1 MSLKYSATVYSAL
14 ARRAASIGKILFR
27 RRDIT
32 WFLPSDGIR
41 EVLDAVVTSYSRGGC
56 RVSNKKMPNFFGVKF
71 CYHMTKIKKKKSIR
85 GYQRCFVVT
94 ATEFRLRLTQQQ
106 WWNCVC
112 FEQSTHTHS
121 HSRMQQLPSELSAL
135 VDIWMYWLCEV
146 AICIFFFW
154 QPGVSVQTSSTPFD
168 SIRFR
173 IPHVSFF

>member
-1 MSLKYSATVYSAL
+1 
-14 ARRAASIGKILFR
+14 
-27 RRDIT
+27 
-32 WFLPSDGIR
+32 
-41 EVLDAVVTSYSRGGC
+41 
-56 RVSNKKMPNFFGVKF
+56 
-71 CYHMTKIKKKKSIR
+71 MTKIKKKKKSIR

-106 WWNCVC
+106 QQQQWWNCVC
-112 FEQSTHTHS
+112 FERRTHTHS

-135 VDIWMYWLCEV
+135 ADVWMYWLCEV

-173 IPHVSFF
+173 IPHVSFFFRRTFWSPVRTFSIWALQIKPTWPLEGTFFTVGDTPSAGSGLGEKADVSIFREKLENKTLKICTVI

>member
-1 MSLKYSATVYSAL
+1 
-14 ARRAASIGKILFR
+14 
-27 RRDIT
+27 
-32 WFLPSDGIR
+32 
-41 EVLDAVVTSYSRGGC
+41 
-56 RVSNKKMPNFFGVKF
+56 MPNFFGVKF

-106 WWNCVC
+106 QQQQWWNCVC
-112 FEQSTHTHS
+112 FERSTHTHS

-154 QPGVSVQTSSTPFD
+154 QPGVPLTPYASVFLMFLFFRRTFVRTFSIWDLQIKPTWPLEGTFFTVGDTPSAGSGLGEKAD
-168 SIRFR
+168 VSIFREKLENKTLRF
-173 IPHVSFF
+173 VL